1 MPAFS
6 AKDVQTLRQSTA
18 SACSMPRRPWKK
30 TTETSTRQSHGCGS
44 TAWPARP
51 SGPTGRRP
59 RGQWPSGVPAGPGG
73 VDRAVAVGDRL
84 RGQVGWVRR
93 LVSELADLVAADG
106 ESALET
112 RAADIEDM
120 RTRLGENISI
130 GKVVLVEAP
139 ADGAV
144 DSYLHLQA
152 GRGVNAVVVAVS
164 GGSAEL
170 AHDVA
175 AHIAFARPTYI
186 SRDEVPEEDV
196 AAELETVE
204 KIARTEGKPDA
215 ALPKIIEGRLNG
227 WYKERVLLDQAY
239 IKDEKK
245 TVAKFLGAASVT
257 QFAQVVIG
265 D

>member
-6 AKDVQTLRQSTA
+6 AKDVQTLRQSTGVGMLDA
-18 SACSMPRRPWKK
+18 KK
-30 TTETSTRQSHGCGS
+30 ALEESDGDFDKAVEWLRLKGLSSQAKRADREATEG
-44 TAWPARP
+44 
-51 SGPTGRRP
+51 
-59 RGQWPSGVPAGPGG
+59 
-73 VDRAVAVGDRL
+73 AVAIGRTGNVASIVQL
-84 RGQVGWVRR
+84 RSETDFVAKSDEFKRV
-93 LVSELADLVAADG
+93 VSELADLVAADG
-106 ESALET
+106 ESALDT
-112 RAADIEDM
+112 RAADIDDM
-120 RTRLGENISI
+120 RTRLKENISV
-130 GKVVLVEAP
+130 GTVVRIEAP

-164 GGSAEL
+164 GGSEQL

-186 SRDEVPEEDV
+186 SRDQVPEADV
-196 AAELETVE
+196 AAERETVE
-204 KIARTEGKPDA
+204 KIARNEGKPEA

-239 IKDEKK
+239 IKDEKQ
-245 TVAKFLGAASVT
+245 TVAKFLGNASVT

>member
-6 AKDVQTLRQSTA
+6 AKDVQTLRQSTGVGMLDA
-18 SACSMPRRPWKK
+18 KK
-30 TTETSTRQSHGCGS
+30 ALEENEGDFDKSVVWLREQGLANQAKRADREATEG
-44 TAWPARP
+44 
-51 SGPTGRRP
+51 
-59 RGQWPSGVPAGPGG
+59 
-73 VDRAVAVGDRL
+73 AVAIGRAGNVASIVQL
-84 RGQVGWVRR
+84 RSETDFVAKSDEFKTM
-93 LVSELADLVAADG
+93 VSELADLVAVDG
-106 ESALET
+106 ESALDT
-112 RAADIEDM
+112 RAADLEDM
-120 RTRLGENISI
+120 KTRLKENISI
-130 GKVVLVEAP
+130 GQVVRIEAP

-164 GGSAEL
+164 GGTEQL

-186 SRDEVPEEDV
+186 RRDQVPEADV
-196 AAELETVE
+196 AAEREVVE
-204 KIARTEGKPDA
+204 KIARTEGKPEA

-239 IKDEKK
+239 IKDEKQ
-245 TVAKFLGAASVT
+245 TVAKFLGDASVT

>member
-6 AKDVQTLRQSTA
+6 AKDVQTLRQSTGVGMLDA
-18 SACSMPRRPWKK
+18 KK
-30 TTETSTRQSHGCGS
+30 ALEENEGDFDKSVVWLREQGLANQAKRADREATEG
-44 TAWPARP
+44 
-51 SGPTGRRP
+51 
-59 RGQWPSGVPAGPGG
+59 
-73 VDRAVAVGDRL
+73 AVAIGRAGNAMSIVQL
-84 RGQVGWVRR
+84 RSETDFVAKSDEFKTM
-93 LVSELADLVAADG
+93 VSELADLVAADG
-106 ESALET
+106 EPALDA
-112 RAADIEDM
+112 RAADLEDM
-120 RTRLGENISI
+120 KTRLKENISV
-130 GKVVLVEAP
+130 GQVVRIEAP

-164 GGSAEL
+164 GGSEQL

-186 SRDEVPEEDV
+186 SRDEVPDADV
-196 AAELETVE
+196 AAERETVE
-204 KIARTEGKPDA
+204 KIARNEGKPEA

-239 IKDEKK
+239 IKDEKQ
-245 TVAKFLGAASVT
+245 TVAKFLGTASVT

>member
-6 AKDVQTLRQSTA
+6 AKDVQTLRQSTGVGMLDA
-18 SACSMPRRPWKK
+18 KK
-30 TTETSTRQSHGCGS
+30 ALEENEGDFDKSVVWLREQGLANQAKRADREATEG
-44 TAWPARP
+44 
-51 SGPTGRRP
+51 
-59 RGQWPSGVPAGPGG
+59 
-73 VDRAVAVGDRL
+73 AVAIGRAGNVASIVQL
-84 RGQVGWVRR
+84 RSETDFVAKSDEFKTMVT
-93 LVSELADLVAADG
+93 ELADLVAADG
-106 ESALET
+106 ESALDT
-112 RAADIEDM
+112 RVADLEDM
-120 RTRLGENISI
+120 KTRLKENISI
-130 GKVVLVEAP
+130 GQVVRIEAP

-164 GGSAEL
+164 GGSEQL

-175 AHIAFARPTYI
+175 AHIAFARPSYT
-186 SRDEVPEEDV
+186 SRDQVPEADV
-196 AAELETVE
+196 AAERETVE
-204 KIARTEGKPDA
+204 KIARNEGKPEA

-239 IKDEKK
+239 IKDEKQ
-245 TVAKFLGAASVT
+245 TVAKFLGNASVT

>member
-6 AKDVQTLRQSTA
+6 AKDVQTLRQSTGVGMLDAKKALEENEGDFDKSVVWLREQGLA
-18 SACSMPRRPWKK
+18 SQAKRADREA
-30 TTETSTRQSHGCGS
+30 TEG
-44 TAWPARP
+44 
-51 SGPTGRRP
+51 
-59 RGQWPSGVPAGPGG
+59 
-73 VDRAVAVGDRL
+73 AVAIGRAGNVASIVQL
-84 RGQVGWVRR
+84 RSETDFVAKSDEFKTMVT
-93 LVSELADLVAADG
+93 ELADLVAADG
-106 ESALET
+106 ESALDA
-112 RAADIEDM
+112 RANDIEGM

-130 GKVVLVEAP
+130 GKVVRIEAP

-164 GGSAEL
+164 GGSEQL

-186 SRDEVPEEDV
+186 SRDEVPEADV
-196 AAELETVE
+196 AAERETVE
-204 KIARTEGKPDA
+204 KIARNEGKPEA

-239 IKDEKK
+239 IKDEKQ
-245 TVAKFLGAASVT
+245 TVAKFLGTASVT

>member
-6 AKDVQTLRQSTA
+6 AKDVQTLRQSTGVGMLDAKKALEENEGDFDKSVVWLREQGLA
-18 SACSMPRRPWKK
+18 SQAKRADREA
-30 TTETSTRQSHGCGS
+30 TEG
-44 TAWPARP
+44 
-51 SGPTGRRP
+51 
-59 RGQWPSGVPAGPGG
+59 
-73 VDRAVAVGDRL
+73 AVAIGRAGNVASIVQL
-84 RGQVGWVRR
+84 RSETDFVAKSDEFKTMVT
-93 LVSELADLVAADG
+93 ELADLVAADG
-106 ESALET
+106 ESALDT
-112 RAADIEDM
+112 RAADLEDM
-120 RTRLGENISI
+120 KTRLKENISI
-130 GKVVLVEAP
+130 GQVMRIEAP

-164 GGSAEL
+164 GGSEQL

-175 AHIAFARPTYI
+175 AHIAFARPSYI
-186 SRDEVPEEDV
+186 SRDQVPEADV
-196 AAELETVE
+196 AAERETVE
-204 KIARTEGKPDA
+204 KIARNEGKPEA

-239 IKDEKK
+239 IKDEKQ
-245 TVAKFLGAASVT
+245 TVAKFLGNASVT